1 VDRVDDL
8 ATPTSPG
15 DGSSADGGS
24 ATGDSTL
31 TARSGVAVIGAMVV
45 GNAANYGFQ
54 IVSGRMLGAAEY
66 GMLAG
71 LLAAMTVITISST
84 SVQASVART
93 IAAGDV
99 VPFERHRR
107 LDRMTRSTLGL
118 AAALGLAVAL
128 LSPLLG
134 PRLNSGI
141 VPVLVLGAYFLP
153 SALDSI
159 ATGRFQGLH
168 AFGAMSWYT
177 ATQALVKLPVLV
189 VMIAVGLRATGIVAG
204 LAVATGVVALVGLHR
219 TRAGGAVDR
228 HVFGSDVRR
237 NFAAY
242 TLFWMIVS
250 TDVPFARSMF
260 ESKSAGV
267 YAAAAVLGKGV
278 LWVPLVFAN
287 IVLPLL
293 AKRAAASAGVV
304 RVLAVALGL
313 AVAVSLVGVA
323 GLYLLGESL
332 FRVLYGEEFAE
343 AGALAWKIGLAM
355 VPFALLNITLQ
366 YHIVR
371 ERNLIILW
379 LLLGAVGQGLALRL
393 GPQNGS
399 AYALRMAVTGVVLLV
414 ASAPW
419 LHLLRRRAAIQPTA

>member
-1 VDRVDDL
+1 MDRVDDE
-8 ATPTSPG
+8 AVPTTTGEGTVAG
-15 DGSSADGGS
+15 DAPI
-24 ATGDSTL
+24 
-31 TARSGVAVIGAMVV
+31 TARNGVAVVAAMVV
-45 GNAANYGFQ
+45 GNVANYAFQ
-54 IVSGRMLGAAEY
+54 IIGGRMLGAAEY

-84 SVQASVART
+84 SVQASVARA

-99 VPFERHRR
+99 VPFGGHRSF
-107 LDRMTRSTLGL
+107 DRMTRSTLAL
-118 AAALGLAVAL
+118 AAALGLVVAL

-134 PRLNSGI
+134 PRLNSGV
-141 VPVLVLGAYFLP
+141 VPVLVLGVYFVP

-168 AFGAMSWYT
+168 AFSAMSWYT
-177 ATQALVKLPVLV
+177 TTQAVVKLPVLV
-189 VMIAVGLRATGIVAG
+189 LMVAVGLRATGIVAG
-204 LAVATGVVALVGLHR
+204 IAMATAVVAFVGLRR

-228 HVFGSDVRR
+228 HVFGPDVRR

-250 TDVPFARSMF
+250 TDVPFARSLF

-304 RVLAVALGL
+304 RVLAIALGL

-323 GLYLLGESL
+323 GLYVLGESL
-332 FRVLYGEEFAE
+332 FRVLYGEEFAG
-343 AGALAWKIGLAM
+343 AGALAWKVGLAM

-371 ERNLIILW
+371 ERNLIVLW
-379 LLLGAVGQGLALRL
+379 LLLGAIGQGLALRF

-399 AYALRMAVTGVVLLV
+399 AYALRMAVTGVVLLA

-419 LHLLRRRAAIQPTA
+419 LHLLRRRAGARAAA